1 MRFKPFWDTL
11 DKNWGP
17 GGGGNGGAAPPLV
30 DLEDPEDAS
39 HASAVA
45 DHDDY
50 PTADG
55 GDDSVVVD
63 EEVPDTLVDD
73 VAPHD
78 SQMLETMEDSQV
90 PPHWIEDEA
99 YAAAMAEP
107 VPGLEPTGTEVPGT
121 GPPRGEA
128 ASEAAACGNG
138 DVDETENLKQEVS
151 TLRQDL
157 LDKIGKLKRG

>member
-1 MRFKPFWDTL
+1 MRLKPFWDTL

-45 DHDDY
+45 DDDDY
-50 PTADG
+50 PWAD

-63 EEVPDTLVDD
+63 EGVPDTLVDD

-90 PPHWIEDEA
+90 PPHWLEDEA

-121 GPPRGEA
+121 GSSRGEA
-128 ASEAAACGNG
+128 ASEAATCGNG